1 MARLGAD
8 EVTVI
13 DAGETEVTRIIVQG
27 SELRELVEQGTDPLQ
42 AIGIVVQR
50 RRSGDLP

>member
-13 DAGETEVTRIIVQG
+13 DAGETEVARIVVQG
-27 SELRELVEQGTDPLQ
+27 SELRELIEQGADPLQ
-42 AIGIVVQR
+42 AIGIVVQGHR
-50 RRSGDLP
+50 LGEGP